1 MKMIWEQTL
10 LLLCLCGRN
19 CWYNMSFRAQTYLS
33 VVSFIHFVEIMPI
46 HDDQDIDD
54 ERVGSWEA
62 VAENNKPAVGRFHSQ
77 VLLIVTKNSISIMKM
92 ILKIKQCEQCEH
104 PDDGRSWS
112 AWPSIRYHHNHYCQ
126 NKSFSWRKTM
136 FEKWMEMIF
145 WRKKSKT
152 KFGHPP
158 PNKKNVTHTHWR
170 HHI

>member
-1 MKMIWEQTL
+1 
-10 LLLCLCGRN
+10 
-19 CWYNMSFRAQTYLS
+19 MSFRAQTYLS

-104 PDDGRSWS
+104 PDDGRS
-112 AWPSIRYHHNHYCQ
+112 
-126 NKSFSWRKTM
+126 
-136 FEKWMEMIF
+136 
-145 WRKKSKT
+145 
-152 KFGHPP
+152 
-158 PNKKNVTHTHWR
+158 
-170 HHI
+170 